1 MDDGD
6 RMLRG
11 QRGQGDLRSIGF
23 LDLQWAVA
31 RTVRGQEQDGS
42 PWQTLDEGCQVG
54 FRGLV
59 NPVQILHLKDE
70 GTLPTTIQ
78 AHLPE
83 GRKRPDLNRLRAQ
96 RRQLGAGTGRNVGLN
111 RGWTTWAIVG
121 LERES
126 GGW

>member
-1 MDDGD
+1 MLWQRLLLPGRVDDGD

-11 QRGQGDLRSIGF
+11 QRVQGDLRSIGF

-59 NPVQILHLKDE
+59 NLVEILNLKDQRT
-70 GTLPTTIQ
+70 TLTPLQ
-78 AHLPE
+78 AHLRE
-83 GRKRPDLNRLRAQ
+83 GVK
-96 RRQLGAGTGRNVGLN
+96 GACSYGFWR
-111 RGWTTWAIVG
+111 
-121 LERES
+121 
-126 GGW
+126 